1 MSKDIKRIETVA
13 QALVIIKQLQTI
25 CKEQR
30 EEINGLKALMEVAAN
45 KSKSES
51 AANLIAKHLFKK

>member
-51 AANLIAKHLFKK
+51 AADLIAKHLFKK